1 MELPLSWHDA
11 SLLKHEPLL
20 TYCVLYSHAQRR
32 ESNTII
38 NDFVEEMRKNQRALA
53 AVQAWIRLAFP
64 PENDE
69 TDIIKLSAN
78 DPKMLAIF
86 FEFYR
91 LLEAGN
97 RPLDSYLTQKKRELL
112 SGRATQGTRSGRG
125 EHSARARRHGVN
137 DGRNRSSGPG
147 RDRGRGRGPG
157 PGRSRGRSRGRG
169 YGRGRS
175 SGQEGQSPAPST
187 VTKALQ
193 EHSRT
198 SEAPESNKV
207 PDGKCMHDSSGG
219 ISSIDMPISL
229 PLLNQ
234 EDCPDTAPSPP
245 VCQLPREI
253 HPGLASS
260 SLGNVDSTTPAHV
273 GQGTQVLAN
282 GNLSSNHGRED
293 SGLQSNDSDHFVAR
307 SSELMVASA
316 LPQSRRSLRPLPR
329 KVATKYIPPRHGQQ
343 SSYAQLS
350 RQALNQEGVDRLLTD
365 IGRNASLMHSQ
376 TVSVHM
382 EDWARDDDQDDV
394 ADVDNI
400 ANELDIPSVNDTL
413 PPLSGCKEVADINVP
428 TMEQQKPHLPV
439 MPPIW
444 AESRQEVC
452 ESFDYFRSYQSG
464 VYSLKDIVKGYLL
477 GGSPA
482 SRDIFHCRGRLIVS
496 HGGGKAESILDY
508 RVGAARFQQAQD
520 QEATDKS
527 VRALLKSYTDKR
539 PLVLLA
545 DDKYALFPYD
555 LSASGCTYV
564 VLGLYW
570 ISHAWAEYQPASNG
584 CGRVVRWK
592 FAFQWC
598 EGQGNPWWI
607 SSESD
612 DVDMPPDPIGG
623 CRSAPRQDPSPPDAV
638 VNMAC
643 NKCSQKSPVVYSQG
657 WMCLNPSCTSFW
669 SIGGR
674 ELEQLDYNASFL
686 RPIKTVFTN
695 LPELRPAKL
704 IETMDS
710 ITTSYAFSKGWH
722 CEKCGRLSSR
732 FKWEHWECS
741 HCHLIHKIP
750 GRLRTAKEFWHQR
763 PPADFLHSQ
772 VGKQSGIIACR
783 PEPFELGDGG
793 GFTNHLT
800 FILPN
805 EIGRIHLLL
814 GTPLANKQADEIF
827 RQYQEQAEEGELL
840 LRRYPLRLKKLRGT
854 FLTNY
859 FSQNSGE
866 PYQYVG
872 GTGNTVPF
880 DKAPS
885 SVCGA
890 LALIKER
897 SRLALQKDIPFNEI
911 LSAAYMEKQKMSF
924 HSDSE
929 RGLGP
934 VVASLSLGSAAFMH
948 FRARATSKEPKH
960 SSSNVLTLILRHGDV
975 LIMEGD
981 GVQQHYEHTVI
992 PMNFRIAATARCIGT
1007 A

>member
-1 MELPLSWHDA
+1 QKLPL
-11 SLLKHEPLL
+11 
-20 TYCVLYSHAQRR
+20 
-32 ESNTII
+32 
-38 NDFVEEMRKNQRALA
+38 
-53 AVQAWIRLAFP
+53 
-64 PENDE
+64 
-69 TDIIKLSAN
+69 
-78 DPKMLAIF
+78 
-86 FEFYR
+86 
-91 LLEAGN
+91 
-97 RPLDSYLTQKKRELL
+97 
-112 SGRATQGTRSGRG
+112 
-125 EHSARARRHGVN
+125 
-137 DGRNRSSGPG
+137 
-147 RDRGRGRGPG
+147 
-157 PGRSRGRSRGRG
+157 
-169 YGRGRS
+169 
-175 SGQEGQSPAPST
+175 
-187 VTKALQ
+187 
-193 EHSRT
+193 
-198 SEAPESNKV
+198 
-207 PDGKCMHDSSGG
+207 
-219 ISSIDMPISL
+219 
-229 PLLNQ
+229 
-234 EDCPDTAPSPP
+234 TA
-245 VCQLPREI
+245 
-253 HPGLASS
+253 
-260 SLGNVDSTTPAHV
+260 
-273 GQGTQVLAN
+273 
-282 GNLSSNHGRED
+282 
-293 SGLQSNDSDHFVAR
+293 
-307 SSELMVASA
+307 
-316 LPQSRRSLRPLPR
+316 
-329 KVATKYIPPRHGQQ
+329 K
-343 SSYAQLS
+343 
-350 RQALNQEGVDRLLTD
+350 
-365 IGRNASLMHSQ
+365 
-376 TVSVHM
+376 
-382 EDWARDDDQDDV
+382 
-394 ADVDNI
+394 
-400 ANELDIPSVNDTL
+400 
-413 PPLSGCKEVADINVP
+413 
-428 TMEQQKPHLPV
+428 
-439 MPPIW
+439 PPIW

-482 SRDIFHCRGRLIVS
+482 SRDIFHCGGRLIIS

-508 RVGAARFQQAQD
+508 RVGPARFQQAQD

-545 DDKYALFPYD
+545 DEKYALFPFD
-555 LSASGCTYV
+555 LGASGCTYV

-584 CGRVVRWK
+584 GRVVRWK

-598 EGQGNPWWI
+598 EGQGDPWWT
-607 SSESD
+607 SSKSD
-612 DVDMPPDPIGG
+612 DVDMLPDPM
-623 CRSAPRQDPSPPDAV
+623 RDYPSAPGQDPSPSNAV
-638 VNMAC
+638 ADVTC

-669 SIGGR
+669 SLGGR
-674 ELEQLDYNASFL
+674 ELEQQQLDYDTTFL
-686 RPIKTVFTN
+686 RPIAMVFTN

-710 ITTSYAFSKGWH
+710 VTTSYAFSKGWH

-741 HCHLIHKIP
+741 NCRLIHKVP

-763 PPADFLHSQ
+763 PPVDYLHSH
-772 VGKQSGIIACR
+772 VGKQSGLQRHCHSLALLPHLHAPLAGVIARR
-783 PEPFELGDGG
+783 PEPLELGDGG
-793 GFTNHLT
+793 GFTHYLT
-800 FILPN
+800 FILPH
-805 EIGRIHLLL
+805 ERGRIHLIL
-814 GTPLANKQADEIF
+814 GTPLANKRADEIF
-827 RQYQEQAEEGELL
+827 RQYQEQANEGELL
-840 LRRYPLRLKKLRGT
+840 LRRYPLRLNYASDHLNYVAVRGT

-897 SRLALQKDIPFNEI
+897 SRLALHKDIPFNEI

-929 RGLGP
+929 HGLGP

-948 FRARATSKEPKH
+948 FRARATPKEPKH

>member
-1 MELPLSWHDA
+1 M
-11 SLLKHEPLL
+11 
-20 TYCVLYSHAQRR
+20 
-32 ESNTII
+32 
-38 NDFVEEMRKNQRALA
+38 
-53 AVQAWIRLAFP
+53 
-64 PENDE
+64 
-69 TDIIKLSAN
+69 AN
-78 DPKMLAIF
+78 EID
-86 FEFYR
+86 
-91 LLEAGN
+91 
-97 RPLDSYLTQKKRELL
+97 
-112 SGRATQGTRSGRG
+112 
-125 EHSARARRHGVN
+125 
-137 DGRNRSSGPG
+137 
-147 RDRGRGRGPG
+147 
-157 PGRSRGRSRGRG
+157 
-169 YGRGRS
+169 
-175 SGQEGQSPAPST
+175 APST
-187 VTKALQ
+187 
-193 EHSRT
+193 
-198 SEAPESNKV
+198 
-207 PDGKCMHDSSGG
+207 
-219 ISSIDMPISL
+219 
-229 PLLNQ
+229 
-234 EDCPDTAPSPP
+234 
-245 VCQLPREI
+245 
-253 HPGLASS
+253 
-260 SLGNVDSTTPAHV
+260 
-273 GQGTQVLAN
+273 
-282 GNLSSNHGRED
+282 
-293 SGLQSNDSDHFVAR
+293 ND
-307 SSELMVASA
+307 A
-316 LPQSRRSLRPLPR
+316 LPQL
-329 KVATKYIPPRHGQQ
+329 
-343 SSYAQLS
+343 SS
-350 RQALNQEGVDRLLTD
+350 
-365 IGRNASLMHSQ
+365 
-376 TVSVHM
+376 
-382 EDWARDDDQDDV
+382 
-394 ADVDNI
+394 
-400 ANELDIPSVNDTL
+400 
-413 PPLSGCKEVADINVP
+413 CKEVADASAP
-428 TMEQQKPHLPV
+428 TIEQEKPRLPV
-439 MPPIW
+439 KPPIW

-482 SRDIFHCRGRLIVS
+482 SRDIFHCGGRLIIS

-508 RVGAARFQQAQD
+508 RVGPARFQQAQD

-527 VRALLKSYTDKR
+527 VRALLRSYTDKR

-545 DDKYALFPYD
+545 DEKYALFPFN
-555 LSASGCTYV
+555 LGASGYTYV

-598 EGQGNPWWI
+598 EGQGNPWWT
-607 SSESD
+607 SSKSD
-612 DVDMPPDPIGG
+612 DVDMLPDPMRGG
-623 CRSAPRQDPSPPDAV
+623 FLRFSHSTFLNLEQIVNPSPPNAV
-638 VNMAC
+638 ANVTC
-643 NKCSQKSPVVYSQG
+643 NTCSQKSPVVYSQG

-669 SIGGR
+669 SLGGR
-674 ELEQLDYNASFL
+674 ELEQLDYDTAFL
-686 RPIKTVFTN
+686 RPIAMVFTN

-722 CEKCGRLSSR
+722 CKKCGRLSIRS

-741 HCHLIHKIP
+741 NCHSIHKVP

-763 PPADFLHSQ
+763 PSVDYLHSHI
-772 VGKQSGIIACR
+772 GKQSGVIARR
-783 PEPFELGDGG
+783 PEPLELGDGG
-793 GFTNHLT
+793 GFTHYLT
-800 FILPN
+800 FILPH
-805 EIGRIHLLL
+805 ERGRIHLIL

-827 RQYQEQAEEGELL
+827 RQYQEQANEGELL
-840 LRRYPLRLKKLRGT
+840 LRRYPLRLVIRGT

-929 RGLGP
+929 HGLGP

-948 FRARATSKEPKH
+948 FRARATPKEPKH

>member
-1 MELPLSWHDA
+1 MRPMELPVDCHDP
-11 SLLKHEPLL
+11 SLLDYEPLL
-20 TYCVLYSHAQRR
+20 SYCFLYSQLSRATRN
-32 ESNTII
+32 ESSII
-38 NDFVEEMRKNQRALA
+38 VKNFVQDLQDNPQALA
-53 AVQAWIRLAFP
+53 AAQEWLRLAFW

-69 TDIIKLSAN
+69 TETPGLSAS
-78 DPKMLAIF
+78 DPEMLAIF
-86 FEFYR
+86 FQFYHR
-91 LLEAGN
+91 LQVKSCPTE
-97 RPLDSYLTQKKRELL
+97 YLAKKRRELL
-112 SGRATQGTRSGRG
+112 SSRAMQGTRSDRGGHSAKARERGVKGSRGRG
-125 EHSARARRHGVN
+125 SGSSRGRGQPEARGQ
-137 DGRNRSSGPG
+137 G
-147 RDRGRGRGPG
+147 RGRGRG
-157 PGRSRGRSRGRG
+157 RGRG
-169 YGRGRS
+169 QERS
-175 SGQEGQSPAPST
+175 SLTPLAITEVP
-187 VTKALQ
+187 Q
-193 EHSRT
+193 EHART
-198 SEAPESNKV
+198 SEAPESNEASN
-207 PDGKCMHDSSGG
+207 GKCMRDSPSS
-219 ISSIDMPISL
+219 ISSQINLPIFPRLSPQEDDLTDAPSL
-229 PLLNQ
+229 P
-234 EDCPDTAPSPP
+234 T
-245 VCQLPREI
+245 CQLPGAI
-253 HPGLASS
+253 HPSLASS
-260 SLGNVDSTTPAHV
+260 SLGDLDNTNHA
-273 GQGTQVLAN
+273 GQGLQVLAN

-293 SGLQSNDSDHFVAR
+293 GTLQYNNSDHFVAR
-307 SSELMVASA
+307 SSELMATSV
-316 LPQSRRSLRPLPR
+316 LPPPTRSLRPLPR
-329 KVATKYIPPRHGQQ
+329 KVATKYIPPRHGQRIT
-343 SSYAQLS
+343 YAQPS
-350 RQALNQEGVDRLLTD
+350 RQVLDQEGVDRLLTD

-382 EDWARDDDQDDV
+382 EDWARDDDQDDA
-394 ADVDNI
+394 ADADEI
-400 ANELDIPSVNDTL
+400 ANEFDTSATKDAL
-413 PPLSGCKEVADINVP
+413 PPVSSCKEVADVSAP
-428 TMEQQKPHLPV
+428 TIEQQKPPLPV

-452 ESFDYFRSYQSG
+452 ESFDYFRSYQGG
-464 VYSLKDIVKGYLL
+464 VYSSKDIVKGYLL

-482 SRDIFHCRGRLIVS
+482 NRDIFHCEGKLIIS

-508 RVGAARFQQAQD
+508 RIGAARFQQAQD

-545 DDKYALFPYD
+545 DDKYALFPFD
-555 LSASGCTYV
+555 LGASACTYV

-598 EGQGNPWWI
+598 EGQGNPWWA
-607 SSESD
+607 SSKSD
-612 DVDMPPDPIGG
+612 DVNMLPDPVRD
-623 CRSAPRQDPSPPDAV
+623 CQSAPGQDTSSPHAV
-638 VNMAC
+638 VNAAC
-643 NKCSQKSPVVYSQG
+643 NKCSQKSPVIYSQG

-669 SIGGR
+669 SLGGQ
-674 ELEQLDYNASFL
+674 EPEQLVYDTAFL
-686 RPIKTVFTN
+686 RPIATVFKN
-695 LPELRPAKL
+695 LPELRPVKL
-704 IETMDS
+704 IETTDS

-741 HCHLIHKIP
+741 NCHLTHRVP
-750 GRLRTAKEFWHQR
+750 GRLRIAKEFWHQR
-763 PPADFLHSQ
+763 PSAEFLHSH
-772 VGKQSGIIACR
+772 VGKQSGIIARR

-793 GFTNHLT
+793 GFTHYLT
-800 FILPN
+800 FILPH
-805 EIGRIHLLL
+805 ERGRIHLIL
-814 GTPLANKQADEIF
+814 GTPLANKKADEIF
-827 RQYQEQAEEGELL
+827 RQYQEQADDGELL

-929 RGLGP
+929 QGLGP

-948 FRARATSKEPKH
+948 FRARATPKEVKH

-981 GVQQHYEHTVI
+981 GIQQHYEHTVI

-1007 A
+1007 S

>member
-1 MELPLSWHDA
+1 
-11 SLLKHEPLL
+11 
-20 TYCVLYSHAQRR
+20 
-32 ESNTII
+32 
-38 NDFVEEMRKNQRALA
+38 
-53 AVQAWIRLAFP
+53 
-64 PENDE
+64 
-69 TDIIKLSAN
+69 
-78 DPKMLAIF
+78 
-86 FEFYR
+86 
-91 LLEAGN
+91 
-97 RPLDSYLTQKKRELL
+97 
-112 SGRATQGTRSGRG
+112 
-125 EHSARARRHGVN
+125 
-137 DGRNRSSGPG
+137 
-147 RDRGRGRGPG
+147 
-157 PGRSRGRSRGRG
+157 
-169 YGRGRS
+169 
-175 SGQEGQSPAPST
+175 
-187 VTKALQ
+187 
-193 EHSRT
+193 
-198 SEAPESNKV
+198 
-207 PDGKCMHDSSGG
+207 
-219 ISSIDMPISL
+219 
-229 PLLNQ
+229 
-234 EDCPDTAPSPP
+234 
-245 VCQLPREI
+245 
-253 HPGLASS
+253 
-260 SLGNVDSTTPAHV
+260 
-273 GQGTQVLAN
+273 
-282 GNLSSNHGRED
+282 
-293 SGLQSNDSDHFVAR
+293 
-307 SSELMVASA
+307 
-316 LPQSRRSLRPLPR
+316 
-329 KVATKYIPPRHGQQ
+329 
-343 SSYAQLS
+343 
-350 RQALNQEGVDRLLTD
+350 
-365 IGRNASLMHSQ
+365 
-376 TVSVHM
+376 M

-394 ADVDNI
+394 ADVDEI
-400 ANELDIPSVNDTL
+400 ADEFNIPSTNDAL
-413 PPLSGCKEVADINVP
+413 PQLSSCKEVADVSAPIIK
-428 TMEQQKPHLPV
+428 QQKPRLPV

-482 SRDIFHCRGRLIVS
+482 SRDIFHCGGRLIIS

-508 RVGAARFQQAQD
+508 RVGPARFQQAQD

-555 LSASGCTYV
+555 LGATGCTYV

-598 EGQGNPWWI
+598 EGQGNPWWT
-607 SSESD
+607 SSKSD
-612 DVDMPPDPIGG
+612 DVDMLPDPM
-623 CRSAPRQDPSPPDAV
+623 RNSSSAPRQDSSPPNAV
-638 VNMAC
+638 ANVAC
-643 NKCSQKSPVVYSQG
+643 KKCSQESPVVYSQG

-674 ELEQLDYNASFL
+674 ELEQLDYDATFL
-686 RPIKTVFTN
+686 RPIAMVFTD

-704 IETMDS
+704 METMDS
-710 ITTSYAFSKGWH
+710 ITTSYAFSRGWH

-741 HCHLIHKIP
+741 YCHSIHKIP
-750 GRLRTAKEFWHQR
+750 GRLRIAKEFWHQR
-763 PPADFLHSQ
+763 PLVDYLHSH
-772 VGKQSGIIACR
+772 VGKQSGLPCHCFSLALCPHLHATLAGITTSR

-793 GFTNHLT
+793 GFTHYLT
-800 FILPN
+800 FILPH
-805 EIGRIHLLL
+805 ERGRIHLIL

-827 RQYQEQAEEGELL
+827 RQYQEQANEGELL
-840 LRRYPLRLKKLRGT
+840 LRRYPLRLVIRGT

-929 RGLGP
+929 HGLGP
-934 VVASLSLGSAAFMH
+934 VIASLSLGSAAFMH
-948 FRARATSKEPKH
+948 FRARASSKEIKH
-960 SSSNVLTLILRHGDV
+960 SSNVLTLILRHGDV
-975 LIMEGD
+975 LIMEGN
-981 GVQQHYEHTVI
+981 GIQQHYEHTVI
-992 PMNFRIAATARCIGT
+992 PMNFRIAATARCIGNT
-1007 A
+1007 

>member
-1 MELPLSWHDA
+1 MELPISWNDT
-11 SLLKHEPLL
+11 SLLDHEPLL
-20 TYCVLYSHAQRR
+20 SYCYLYSLSSRGGSKA
-32 ESNTII
+32 II
-38 NDFVEEMRKNQRALA
+38 NNFVNEMQGNSRALA
-53 AVQAWIRLAFP
+53 AAQAWLRLAFP
-64 PENDE
+64 PRNDE
-69 TDIIKLSAN
+69 TETLGLSAN

-91 LLEAGN
+91 LLQAKNHPAE
-97 RPLDSYLTQKKRELL
+97 YLLQKKRELL
-112 SGRATQGTRSGRG
+112 SSPATQGTQSGRG
-125 EHSARARRHGVN
+125 GHSAKARGREVNGSRSRGSGSGSGSGQGQGHG
-137 DGRNRSSGPG
+137 
-147 RDRGRGRGPG
+147 RGRGR
-157 PGRSRGRSRGRG
+157 RR
-169 YGRGRS
+169 
-175 SGQEGQSPAPST
+175 SGQECSSPTPLAITEAP
-187 VTKALQ
+187 Q

-198 SEAPESNKV
+198 SEAPESNDA
-207 PDGKCMHDSSGG
+207 PDGKCMRDSSGG
-219 ISSIDMPISL
+219 ISSIDLPIS
-229 PLLNQ
+229 PQSPSQ
-234 EDCPDTAPSPP
+234 EYYSDDVPSLP
-245 VCQLPREI
+245 VCQLSGSI

-260 SLGNVDSTTPAHV
+260 SLSGVDSTTHA
-273 GQGTQVLAN
+273 GQDTQVLAN
-282 GNLSSNHGRED
+282 SNLSQNHGQD
-293 SGLQSNDSDHFVAR
+293 SRLQLDDSDHFIAR
-307 SSELMVASA
+307 SSELMVARA
-316 LPQSRRSLRPLPR
+316 LPPSTRSLRPLPR

-343 SSYAQLS
+343 ITYVQPS
-350 RQALNQEGVDRLLTD
+350 RQTLDQEGIDRLLTD

-376 TVSVHM
+376 TISVHM
-382 EDWARDDDQDDV
+382 EDWAHDDDQDDV
-394 ADVDNI
+394 EDVDDI
-400 ANELDIPSVNDTL
+400 ANEFDAPSTNDAL
-413 PPLSGCKEVADINVP
+413 PPSSSCKEVTDVSAP
-428 TMEQQKPHLPV
+428 TIEEQKPPLLA

-452 ESFDYFRSYQSG
+452 ESFDYFRSYQGG
-464 VYSLKDIVKGYLL
+464 VYSSKDIVKGYLL

-482 SRDIFHCRGRLIVS
+482 SRDIFHCGGKVIIS
-496 HGGGKAESILDY
+496 HGGGKSESILDY
-508 RVGAARFQQAQD
+508 RVGPARFQQAQD

-527 VRALLKSYTDKR
+527 VRALLRSYTDKR

-545 DDKYALFPYD
+545 DEKYALFPFD
-555 LSASGCTYV
+555 LGASGCTYV
-564 VLGLYW
+564 VLGSYW

-592 FAFQWC
+592 FAFRWC

-607 SSESD
+607 SSKSN
-612 DVDMPPDPIGG
+612 DVDMLSDPTRD
-623 CRSAPRQDPSPPDAV
+623 CQSAPRQDPSPPNAV
-638 VNMAC
+638 ASVAC
-643 NKCSQKSPVVYSQG
+643 SKCSQKSPVVYSQG

-669 SIGGR
+669 SLGGR
-674 ELEQLDYNASFL
+674 ELEQLDYDTAFL
-686 RPIKTVFTN
+686 RPIAMLFTS

-741 HCHLIHKIP
+741 NCHSIHKVP
-750 GRLRTAKEFWHQR
+750 GRLRIAKEFWHQR
-763 PPADFLHSQ
+763 PPAEFLHSR
-772 VGKQSGIIACR
+772 VGKQSGIIARR

-793 GFTNHLT
+793 GFTNYLT
-800 FILPN
+800 FILPH
-805 EIGRIHLLL
+805 ERGRIHLIL
-814 GTPLANKQADEIF
+814 GTPLANKRADEVF
-827 RQYQEQAEEGELL
+827 RQYQEQADEGELL

-929 RGLGP
+929 HGLGP

-948 FRARATSKEPKH
+948 FRARATSKEAKH
-960 SSSNVLTLILRHGDV
+960 ASSNALTLILRHGDV

-981 GVQQHYEHTVI
+981 GIQQHYEHTVI
-992 PMNFRIAATARCIGT
+992 PMNFRIAATARCIGI

>member
-1 MELPLSWHDA
+1 
-11 SLLKHEPLL
+11 
-20 TYCVLYSHAQRR
+20 
-32 ESNTII
+32 
-38 NDFVEEMRKNQRALA
+38 
-53 AVQAWIRLAFP
+53 
-64 PENDE
+64 
-69 TDIIKLSAN
+69 
-78 DPKMLAIF
+78 
-86 FEFYR
+86 
-91 LLEAGN
+91 
-97 RPLDSYLTQKKRELL
+97 
-112 SGRATQGTRSGRG
+112 
-125 EHSARARRHGVN
+125 
-137 DGRNRSSGPG
+137 
-147 RDRGRGRGPG
+147 
-157 PGRSRGRSRGRG
+157 
-169 YGRGRS
+169 
-175 SGQEGQSPAPST
+175 
-187 VTKALQ
+187 
-193 EHSRT
+193 
-198 SEAPESNKV
+198 
-207 PDGKCMHDSSGG
+207 
-219 ISSIDMPISL
+219 
-229 PLLNQ
+229 
-234 EDCPDTAPSPP
+234 
-245 VCQLPREI
+245 
-253 HPGLASS
+253 
-260 SLGNVDSTTPAHV
+260 
-273 GQGTQVLAN
+273 
-282 GNLSSNHGRED
+282 
-293 SGLQSNDSDHFVAR
+293 
-307 SSELMVASA
+307 
-316 LPQSRRSLRPLPR
+316 
-329 KVATKYIPPRHGQQ
+329 
-343 SSYAQLS
+343 
-350 RQALNQEGVDRLLTD
+350 
-365 IGRNASLMHSQ
+365 
-376 TVSVHM
+376 M

-394 ADVDNI
+394 ADVDDI
-400 ANELDIPSVNDTL
+400 ANEFDIPSVNDTL
-413 PPLSGCKEVADINVP
+413 PPLSSCKEAADISVP
-428 TMEQQKPHLPV
+428 TIEQQKPRLPV

-482 SRDIFHCRGRLIVS
+482 SRDIFHCGGRLIVS

-612 DVDMPPDPIGG
+612 DVDMLPDPIGG

-674 ELEQLDYNASFL
+674 ELEQLDYDASFL

-732 FKWEHWECS
+732 SVFKWEHWECS

-763 PPADFLHSQ
+763 PPADFLHAQ
-772 VGKQSGIIACR
+772 VGKQSGLRRHRHSLALLPHIHATLAGIIACLR
-783 PEPFELGDGG
+783 CAI
-793 GFTNHLT
+793 
-800 FILPN
+800 ILMMKSCR
-805 EIGRIHLLL
+805 GRIHLLL

-840 LRRYPLRLKKLRGT
+840 LRRYPLRLNCVSDHSNCIAVRGT

-981 GVQQHYEHTVI
+981 GVQQYYEHTVI
-992 PMNFRIAATARCIGT
+992 PMNFRIAATARWIGT

>member
-1 MELPLSWHDA
+1 MELPVGWDDP
-11 SLLKHEPLL
+11 SLLDHEPLL
-20 TYCVLYSHAQRR
+20 SYCYLYSHASRAG
-32 ESNTII
+32 SKVI
-38 NDFVEEMRKNQRALA
+38 NNNFVGEMRGNSQALA
-53 AVQAWIRLAFP
+53 AAQEWLRQAFP
-64 PENDE
+64 PDNDATE
-69 TDIIKLSAN
+69 IEFSAN

-91 LLEAGN
+91 LLQAKN
-97 RPLDSYLTQKKRELL
+97 HPLEYILQKRRELL
-112 SGRATQGTRSGRG
+112 RSCAMPDARSDRG
-125 EHSARARRHGVN
+125 GHGARA
-137 DGRNRSSGPG
+137 
-147 RDRGRGRGPG
+147 RGRGRGVDG
-157 PGRSRGRSRGRG
+157 GGSGGSGSGRDRSRGRG
-169 YGRGRS
+169 RR
-175 SGQEGQSPAPST
+175 SGQERSVLTRSMINEASR
-187 VTKALQ
+187 

-198 SEAPESNKV
+198 SEAPELNEA
-207 PDGKCMHDSSGG
+207 PNAKCMRDSSGD
-219 ISSIDMPISL
+219 SSSQVAIDL
-229 PLLNQ
+229 PNLPQLPSQQNHQ
-234 EDCPDTAPSPP
+234 DDAPPSP
-245 VCQLPREI
+245 VCQIPGTS

-260 SLGNVDSTTPAHV
+260 SLSDVDSAPHA
-273 GQGTQVLAN
+273 GQITQVHAE
-282 GNLSSNHGRED
+282 GNLSPNRGQED
-293 SGLQSNDSDHFVAR
+293 SGLPFNDSDYFVAR

-316 LPQSRRSLRPLPR
+316 LPPYTRSRRPMPR
-329 KVATKYIPPRHGQQ
+329 KVATKYISPKHGQQ
-343 SSYAQLS
+343 ITQAKSS
-350 RQALNQEGVDRLLTD
+350 RQALDQEGIDRLLTD

-376 TVSVHM
+376 SVSVPM
-382 EDWARDDDQDDV
+382 EDWARDDDRDDV
-394 ADVDNI
+394 ANVDEI
-400 ANELDIPSVNDTL
+400 ANEFDAPSTNDAL
-413 PPLSGCKEVADINVP
+413 PPLSSCKEGTDVSAP
-428 TMEQQKPHLPV
+428 TIEQQKPPLPT

-452 ESFDYFRSYQSG
+452 ESFDYFRSYQGG
-464 VYSLKDIVKGYLL
+464 VYSSKDIVKGYLL

-482 SRDIFHCRGRLIVS
+482 SRDIFHCGGRLIVS

-508 RVGAARFQQAQD
+508 RVGSARFQQAQD

-545 DDKYALFPYD
+545 DDKYALFPFD
-555 LSASGCTYV
+555 LGASGCTYV
-564 VLGLYW
+564 VLGSYW

-598 EGQGNPWWI
+598 EGQGNPWWTT
-607 SSESD
+607 SKSD
-612 DVDMPPDPIGG
+612 DMDVFPDTMTD
-623 CRSAPRQDPSPPDAV
+623 CQSAPKHDPSLPNAV
-638 VNMAC
+638 VKVAC
-643 NKCSQKSPVVYSQG
+643 NKCCQKSPVIYSQG

-669 SIGGR
+669 SLGGQ
-674 ELEQLDYNASFL
+674 ELEQLDYDSTFL
-686 RPIKTVFTN
+686 RPIAMAFSN

-704 IETMDS
+704 IETIDS

-741 HCHLIHKIP
+741 NCHSIHKVP
-750 GRLRTAKEFWHQR
+750 GRLRIAKEFWHQR
-763 PPADFLHSQ
+763 PSAEFLHSH
-772 VGKQSGIIACR
+772 VGKQSGIISRR
-783 PEPFELGDGG
+783 PELFELGDGG
-793 GFTNHLT
+793 GFTNYLT
-800 FILPN
+800 FILPD
-805 EIGRIHLLL
+805 ERGKIHLIL

-827 RQYQEQAEEGELL
+827 RQYQEQADEGELL
-840 LRRYPLRLKKLRGT
+840 LKRYPLRLAKIRGT

-911 LSAAYMEKQKMSF
+911 LSAAYMERQKMSF

-929 RGLGP
+929 QGLGP

-948 FRARATSKEPKH
+948 FRHRATSKEAKH
-960 SSSNVLTLILRHGDV
+960 PSNALTLILRHGDV

-981 GVQQHYEHTVI
+981 GVQQHYEHTVV

>member
-1 MELPLSWHDA
+1 
-11 SLLKHEPLL
+11 
-20 TYCVLYSHAQRR
+20 
-32 ESNTII
+32 
-38 NDFVEEMRKNQRALA
+38 
-53 AVQAWIRLAFP
+53 
-64 PENDE
+64 
-69 TDIIKLSAN
+69 
-78 DPKMLAIF
+78 
-86 FEFYR
+86 
-91 LLEAGN
+91 
-97 RPLDSYLTQKKRELL
+97 
-112 SGRATQGTRSGRG
+112 
-125 EHSARARRHGVN
+125 
-137 DGRNRSSGPG
+137 
-147 RDRGRGRGPG
+147 
-157 PGRSRGRSRGRG
+157 
-169 YGRGRS
+169 
-175 SGQEGQSPAPST
+175 
-187 VTKALQ
+187 
-193 EHSRT
+193 
-198 SEAPESNKV
+198 
-207 PDGKCMHDSSGG
+207 
-219 ISSIDMPISL
+219 
-229 PLLNQ
+229 
-234 EDCPDTAPSPP
+234 
-245 VCQLPREI
+245 
-253 HPGLASS
+253 
-260 SLGNVDSTTPAHV
+260 
-273 GQGTQVLAN
+273 
-282 GNLSSNHGRED
+282 
-293 SGLQSNDSDHFVAR
+293 
-307 SSELMVASA
+307 
-316 LPQSRRSLRPLPR
+316 
-329 KVATKYIPPRHGQQ
+329 
-343 SSYAQLS
+343 
-350 RQALNQEGVDRLLTD
+350 
-365 IGRNASLMHSQ
+365 
-376 TVSVHM
+376 M

-394 ADVDNI
+394 ADVDEI
-400 ANELDIPSVNDTL
+400 ANEFDTPSTNDAL
-413 PPLSGCKEVADINVP
+413 PQLSSCKEVADVSAP
-428 TMEQQKPHLPV
+428 TIKQQRPPLPV
-439 MPPIW
+439 KPPIW

-482 SRDIFHCRGRLIVS
+482 SRDIFHCGGRLIIS

-545 DDKYALFPYD
+545 DEKYALFPFD
-555 LSASGCTYV
+555 LGASGCTYV

-598 EGQGNPWWI
+598 EGQGSPWWT
-607 SSESD
+607 SFKSD
-612 DVDMPPDPIGG
+612 DVDMLHDPVRGG
-623 CRSAPRQDPSPPDAV
+623 LLIFSHSIFLTLEQIVDPSLPNAV
-638 VNMAC
+638 ANVTC
-643 NKCSQKSPVVYSQG
+643 NKCSQKSPIVYSQG

-669 SIGGR
+669 SLGGR
-674 ELEQLDYNASFL
+674 ELEQLDYDTAFL
-686 RPIKTVFTN
+686 RPIAMVFTN

-704 IETMDS
+704 IEPMDS

-741 HCHLIHKIP
+741 NCHSIHKVP

-763 PPADFLHSQ
+763 PSVEYLHSH
-772 VGKQSGIIACR
+772 VGKQSGIVARR

-793 GFTNHLT
+793 GFTHYLT
-800 FILPN
+800 FILPH
-805 EIGRIHLLL
+805 ERGRIHLIL

-827 RQYQEQAEEGELL
+827 RQYQEQANEGELL
-840 LRRYPLRLKKLRGT
+840 LRRYPLRLVVRGT

-929 RGLGP
+929 HGLGP

-975 LIMEGD
+975 LIMEGG
-981 GVQQHYEHTVI
+981 GVQQYYEHTVI
-992 PMNFRIAATARCIGT
+992 PMNFRIAATARFIGT